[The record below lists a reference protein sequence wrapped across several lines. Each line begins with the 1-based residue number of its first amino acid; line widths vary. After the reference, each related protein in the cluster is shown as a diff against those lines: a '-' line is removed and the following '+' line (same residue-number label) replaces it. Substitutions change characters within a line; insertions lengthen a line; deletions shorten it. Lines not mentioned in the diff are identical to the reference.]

1 MIWFKFR
8 EDWENQAQNGIGC
21 YEPKTL
27 NFFFLIL
34 RESEKP
40 TKNLLTFSRNT
51 WRSGIQ
57 ESIYTAGEPGA
68 NGQDRSTSKGRR
80 S

>member
-21 YEPKTL
+21 HEPKAAL
-27 NFFFLIL
+27 NFFFFIIL

-57 ESIYTAGEPGA
+57 KSMCTAGEPGV
-68 NGQDRSTSKGRR
+68 NGQDRSTNKG
-80 S
+80 